1 MSPKHPTTNGQ
12 SAPGSTHPP
21 VNGNTTGDDTLVT
34 IAITT
39 CNRADG
45 FLPFAIRSALAQ
57 THRNIEII
65 VADNASE
72 DHTGD
77 VVKQFTD
84 PRIDYVRH
92 PSNIGPYKNFN
103 FCVNHAQGSYFC
115 LLHDDDMIDPEFV
128 ASCLERA
135 RGARNHGLIQ
145 SGTRVID
152 GDNNV
157 LHEVPN
163 HGGEGGGTEFV
174 DAWFHHRISPYLCST
189 MFATEAL
196 REIGGFEEN
205 NLLCDVRAEFNLAL
219 RFGWLTI
226 PEIRASF
233 RNHDEKLT
241 HASKVKAWCL
251 NSVDLLHEM
260 LAAVPPERRDE
271 LEKLGKATLA
281 RLNYLR
287 ASHLAS
293 FRSRMLANLMV
304 MQQFGVAHRP
314 PGIRK
319 ELLAK
324 VGLAQSTEEKPTP

>member
-1 MSPKHPTTNGQ
+1 MNPNHSTSTAQTASGPPSPF
-12 SAPGSTHPP
+12 
-21 VNGNTTGDDTLVT
+21 VNGNQNDDDTLVT

-92 PSNIGPYKNFN
+92 STNIGPYRNFN
-103 FCVNHAQGSYFC
+103 FCVEHARGKYFC
-115 LLHDDDMIDPEFV
+115 LLHDDDLMDPEFV
-128 ASCLERA
+128 ASCLARTRGSER
-135 RGARNHGLIQ
+135 HGLIQ

-152 GDNNV
+152 GNDNI
-157 LHEVPN
+157 LHEIPN
-163 HGGEGGGTEFV
+163 HGGKGGGTEFV
-174 DAWFHHRISPYLCST
+174 DAWFHHRMSPYLCST
-189 MFATEAL
+189 MFVTEAL
-196 REIGGFEEN
+196 REIGGFEEG

-219 RFGWLTI
+219 DFGWLTI

-241 HASKVKAWCL
+241 NASKVKAWCL

-260 LAAVPPERRDE
+260 LAAVPPERRNE

-293 FRSRMLANLMV
+293 FRSRMFANLMV
-304 MQQFGVAHRP
+304 MQQFGLAHRP
-314 PGIRK
+314 PGIRR

-324 VGLAQSTEEKPTP
+324 VGLARSTEKSPTH